1 LAAPFGRTLWPHP
14 HIILSLAL
22 TISGLSDT
30 TLLLCS
36 VEKEEEAEE
45 KEEKKDDALRCLD
58 ALHCQ
63 FLDIIA
69 RYLFVCSEERVVCL
83 FCSEERVV

>member
-1 LAAPFGRTLWPHP
+1 LAAPFGRTLWPHL

-30 TLLLCS
+30 TLLCS

-45 KEEKKDDALRCLD
+45 EEEKEDDALRCPIVYVIWMRQLSISGYNR
-58 ALHCQ
+58 A
-63 FLDIIA
+63 
-69 RYLFVCSEERVVCL
+69 LFVCFAPRSALYE
-83 FCSEERVV
+83 S